1 MARLAVRAVG
11 FLLAAIVALI
21 ALAVAA
27 VVVISVFVGWG
38 AFKEPLANAVSGA
51 IGRKFAINGPLDVDL
66 GRVTRV
72 HMSGVTLENADWAK
86 QPENMVEIKAVDVGI
101 DVFALLKGDIVV
113 DALHVDTPKVSL
125 TKNQAGEAN
134 WQFAGKQEEEPAPP
148 AERQDLPIV
157 RDLTVKD
164 AALDYEDRKSGN
176 EVSLTLATLA
186 GASTPDG
193 VRVSGE
199 GTYQDQ
205 PLALDVE
212 AGSLDALRSEGEA
225 YPINID
231 IASEAISAKVEGTV
245 SQPQTLQGLDVQ
257 FAVKG
262 NNLADLY
269 TLAGVP
275 VPPSPPYSLK
285 GQLTRD
291 GSAFKL
297 ADFAGKLGESDLSGT
312 AAVDTGGER
321 LKATADLVSHK
332 FDFDDI
338 AVLMGGKREE
348 EKQAEAQREAKGEPT
363 SGKVLPDK
371 PINLSALREIDA
383 DVRIKAGQVLLPG
396 VPIDG
401 LEGEVTLDAGVLR
414 LSPMTVEI
422 GQGTINTFMTL
433 DGTVQP
439 ARADIDT
446 RISRVDLKRLLS
458 KSPFAQESAGH
469 LGGRAKLATTGNS
482 VAEILGSATGD
493 LFVVMSGGRISHLL
507 IELAGLDIAQSLGV
521 AVSGDKPI
529 PIRCMIG
536 DFKANDGVFAVKT
549 MVFDT
554 TDTKIVGEGQIDM
567 GEETLNLRLVPYP
580 KDFSPLSMRTPLA
593 VQGTLGNP
601 QAMTDP
607 IGIGVE
613 GTVKKVVNAVLTPI
627 VGLAPP
633 IDEGVGEDSDCAQL
647 IADAKQAGA
656 D

>member
-11 FLLAAIVALI
+11 ILLAAVVALI

-72 HMSGVTLENADWAK
+72 HMSGVTLENAEWAK
-86 QPENMVEIKAVDVGI
+86 QPENMVEIQAVDVGI

-125 TKNQAGEAN
+125 TKNEAGKAN
-134 WQFAGKQEEEPAPP
+134 WQFAGQQQEEPAP
-148 AERQDLPIV
+148 ATERQDLPVV
-157 RDLTVKD
+157 RDLTIKNAD
-164 AALDYEDRKSGN
+164 LDYEDRKSGN
-176 EVSLTLATLA
+176 DVSLTLSTLA
-186 GASTPDG
+186 GAATPEG

-212 AGSLDALRSEGEA
+212 AGSLDALRQEGEA

-231 IASEAISAKVEGTV
+231 ISSEAISAKVEGTV

-285 GQLTRD
+285 GKLTRE
-291 GSAFKL
+291 GSVFKL
-297 ADFAGKLGESDLSGT
+297 ADFAGKLGESDLGGT
-312 AAVDTGGER
+312 ATVDTGGER

-338 AVLMGGKREE
+338 AE
-348 EKQAEAQREAKGEPT
+348 EKQAEAQREAEGKPT
-363 SGKVLPDK
+363 SGQVLPDK

-383 DVRIKAGQVLLPG
+383 DIRLKAGQVLLPG

-401 LEGEVTLDAGVLR
+401 LEGEITLDAGVLR

-422 GQGTINTFMTL
+422 GQGTVNTFMTL

-469 LGGRAKLATTGNS
+469 LGGRAKLSTTGNS

-521 AVSGDKPI
+521 AISGDKPI

-554 TDTKIVGEGQIDM
+554 TDTKIVGEGQVDL

-580 KDFSPLSMRTPLA
+580 KDFSPLSIRTPLA
-593 VQGTLGNP
+593 VQGTLANP

-633 IDEGVGEDSDCAQL
+633 IDEGVGKDSDCAQL
-647 IADAKQAGA
+647 IADAKQAAA

>member
-11 FLLAAIVALI
+11 ILLAAVVALI

-38 AFKEPLANAVSGA
+38 AFKEPLADAVSGA

-66 GRVTRV
+66 GRITRV

-86 QPENMVEIKAVDVGI
+86 QPENMVEIKSVDVGI

-134 WQFAGKQEEEPAPP
+134 WQFAGQQQEEPAPAP
-148 AERQDLPIV
+148 ERQNLPIV
-157 RDLTVKD
+157 RDLTVKNAD
-164 AALDYEDRKSGN
+164 LDYQDKQSGN
-176 EVSLTLATLA
+176 DVSLTLSTLA
-186 GASTPDG
+186 GASTPEG

-212 AGSLDALRSEGEA
+212 AGSLDALRREGEA

-231 IASEAISAKVEGTV
+231 IASAAVSAKVEGTV

-285 GQLTRD
+285 GHLTRE

-297 ADFAGKLGESDLSGT
+297 ADFAGKLGESDLGGT

-348 EKQAEAQREAKGEPT
+348 EKQAEAQREAEGKPT

-371 PINLSALREIDA
+371 PIDLSALREMDA
-383 DVRIKAGQVLLPG
+383 DVQLDAKRVLLPG
-396 VPIDG
+396 LSLDG
-401 LEGEVTLDAGVLR
+401 LDLEMTLEQGVLR
-414 LSPMTVEI
+414 LSPAALQIAGGTV
-422 GQGTINTFMTL
+422 NVFMTL

-439 ARADIDT
+439 AQTDIDA
-446 RISRVDLKRLLS
+446 RINRVDLKRLLS
-458 KSPFAQESAGH
+458 KSPFAQESAGQ
-469 LGGRAKLATTGNS
+469 LGGRIKLSTTGNS
-482 VAEILGSATGD
+482 VAEILGRASGD
-493 LFVVMSGGRISHLL
+493 VFVVMAGGQISHLL

-521 AVSGDKPI
+521 AVSGDEPI
-529 PIRCMIG
+529 PIRCVIG
-536 DFKANDGVFAVKT
+536 DFKADDGVFAVKT

-554 TDTKIVGEGQIDM
+554 TDTKIVGDGQVDL
-567 GEETLNLRLVPYP
+567 GKETLNLRLVPYP

-593 VQGTLGNP
+593 VQGTLANP

-633 IDEGVGEDSDCAQL
+633 IDEGVGKDSDCAKL
-647 IADAKQAGA
+647 IADAKQAVA

>member
-1 MARLAVRAVG
+1 MARLAVRALG
-11 FLLAAIVALI
+11 ILL
-21 ALAVAA
+21 A
-27 VVVISVFVGWG
+27 VVVALVALAITAVVVVSVFIGWG
-38 AFKEPLANAVSGA
+38 ALKEPLANAVSGA
-51 IGRKFAINGPLDVDL
+51 IGRDFAINGEFDVDL
-66 GRVTRV
+66 GRITRV
-72 HMSGVTLENADWAK
+72 HMGGITVENADWAK
-86 QPENMVEIKAVDVGI
+86 QPENMVEIQALDVGI
-101 DVFALLKGDIVV
+101 DVLALLKGDIVV
-113 DALHVDTPKVSL
+113 EALHVDTPKVRL
-125 TKNQAGEAN
+125 TKNEAGEAN
-134 WQFAGKQEEEPAPP
+134 WQFGAQEEEEPAPP
-148 AERQDLPIV
+148 AERQDLPVV
-157 RDLTVKD
+157 RDLTIRNAD
-164 AALDYEDRKSGN
+164 LDYADKKSGN
-176 EVSLTLATLA
+176 DVRLTLSTLA

-212 AGSLDALRSEGEA
+212 AGSLEALRREGEA
-225 YPINID
+225 YPVNID
-231 IASEAISAKVEGTV
+231 IASAAISAKVEGTV
-245 SQPQTLQGLDVQ
+245 SQPQTMEGLDIQV
-257 FAVKG
+257 AVKG

-269 TLAGVP
+269 KLAGVP

-285 GQLTRD
+285 GHLTRE
-291 GSAFKL
+291 GTRFKL
-297 ADFAGKLGESDLSGT
+297 ADFDAKLGDSDLGGT

-338 AVLMGGKREE
+338 AVVMGGKRKE
-348 EKQAEAQREAKGEPT
+348 EKQAEAKREAEGKPT

-371 PINLSALREIDA
+371 PIDLSALRTMDA
-383 DVRIKAGQVLLPG
+383 DVRLKAGEVLLPG

-401 LEGEVTLDAGVLR
+401 LDAKLALNQGVLR
-414 LSPMTVEI
+414 LTPVTVRI
-422 GQGTINTFMTL
+422 GDGTVNLFMTL

-439 ARADIDT
+439 ARSDIDA
-446 RISRVDLKRLLS
+446 RINRVDLKRLLS
-458 KSPFAQESAGH
+458 KSPFAQESAGR
-469 LGGRAKLATTGNS
+469 LGGRIDLAATGNS

-493 LFVVMSGGRISHLL
+493 LFVVMSGGRMSHLL

-529 PIRCMIG
+529 PIRCVIG
-536 DFKANDGVFAVKT
+536 DFKANDGVFKVKT
-549 MVFDT
+549 MVLDT

-567 GEETLNLRLVPYP
+567 GKEALNLRLVPYP
-580 KDFSPLSMRTPLA
+580 KDFSPLSLRNPIA

-613 GTVKKVVNAVLTPI
+613 GTVKKVINAVLTPI

-633 IDEGVGEDSDCAQL
+633 IDEGVGEDSDCARL
-647 IADAKQAGA
+647 IAEAKQAVN

>member
-1 MARLAVRAVG
+1 MGRLAVRAVG
-11 FLLAAIVALI
+11 ILLAAILALI
-21 ALAVAA
+21 ALAITA

-38 AFKEPLANAVSGA
+38 ALKEPLANAVSGA
-51 IGRKFAINGPLDVDL
+51 IGREFAINGEFDVDL
-66 GRVTRV
+66 GRITRV
-72 HMSGVTLENADWAK
+72 HMTGITLENADWAK
-86 QPENMVEIKAVDVGI
+86 QPENMVEIKAVDLRI
-101 DVFALLKGDIVV
+101 DVLALLKGDIVV
-113 DALHVDTPKVSL
+113 DGLHVDTPKVSL
-125 TKNQAGEAN
+125 TKNEAGEAN
-134 WQFAGKQEEEPAPP
+134 WQFAAQEEEPAPP
-148 AERQDLPIV
+148 AERQDLPVV
-157 RDLTVKD
+157 RDLTIKD
-164 AALDYEDRKSGN
+164 ADLDYEDKQSGN
-176 EVSLTLATLA
+176 DVRLTLSSLA
-186 GASTPDG
+186 GASTPSG

-212 AGSLDALRSEGEA
+212 AGSLEALRSEGQA
-225 YPINID
+225 YPVNID
-231 IASEAISAKVEGTV
+231 IASAAVTAKVEGTV
-245 SQPQTLQGLDVQ
+245 SQPQTLEGLDIQV
-257 FAVKG
+257 AVKG

-269 TLAGVP
+269 KLAGVP

-285 GQLTRD
+285 GHLTRD
-291 GSAFKL
+291 GSRFKL
-297 ADFAGKLGESDLSGT
+297 ADFDAKLGDSDLGGT

-338 AVLMGGKREE
+338 AVVMGGKREE
-348 EKQAEAQREAKGEPT
+348 EKRAEAKREAEGKPAD
-363 SGKVLPDK
+363 GKVLPDK
-371 PINLSALREIDA
+371 PIDLSALREMDA
-383 DVRIKAGQVLLPG
+383 DVKLKAGEVLLPG

-401 LEGEVTLDAGVLR
+401 LDAKVTLEQGVLR
-414 LSPMTVEI
+414 LSPVAVKIGDGTV
-422 GQGTINTFMTL
+422 NVFMTL
-433 DGTVQP
+433 DGTVRP
-439 ARADIDT
+439 ARSDIDT

-469 LGGRAKLATTGNS
+469 LGGRVDLTATGNS
-482 VAEILGSATGD
+482 VAEILGSSTGD

-521 AVSGDKPI
+521 AISGDKPI
-529 PIRCMIG
+529 PIRCVIA

-580 KDFSPLSMRTPLA
+580 KDFSPLSIRNPLA
-593 VQGTLGNP
+593 VQGTLANP

-613 GTVKKVVNAVLTPI
+613 GTVKKVINAVLTPI

-633 IDEGVGEDSDCAQL
+633 IDQGVGEDSDCAQL
-647 IADAKQAGA
+647 IAEAKQATA